1 MILSVYRGLSYA
13 AAPILRRF
21 LERRKLLGKED
32 PYRIEERFGNPSKK
46 RPAGSVIWFHAASV
60 GEAISIL
67 SLINRLDRNYP
78 THAIL
83 VTTGTVTSAAIMA
96 ERLPQSVIHQF
107 IPVDQPVWIQRF
119 LDHWKPDIA
128 LWVESEF
135 WPNLLTTIDERGIP
149 LILLNARVSPDS
161 FRGWQ
166 RVPRT
171 IARLL
176 GCFSLCLAQS
186 VQDAEKLTEL
196 SAKNVH
202 TLGNLKFAADPLPV
216 DDKALSAL
224 WNDISTRPVWIAAS
238 THAGEEQAVA
248 NAHRAI
254 SENQPD
260 ILTIIIPRHPAR
272 AKEIAGEIH
281 SMGLT
286 VSLRSKDEPVRPETA
301 IYIADTVGELG
312 LFYRLAPIAFIG
324 GTLVPHGGQN
334 MLEAAKLECAIVHGP
349 STTNFTAVTSEISAA
364 GGSTIIQNET
374 ELADAVSS
382 LLSDES
388 RRTDQITAAHA
399 VAQAKTG
406 ILDAVLAQLEPYL
419 AALDKPTSAHAK
431 EKQNARA

>member
-13 AAPILRRF
+13 AAPVLRRF
-21 LERRKLLGKED
+21 LERRKQRGKED
-32 PYRIEERFGNPSKK
+32 PIRIEERFGNPSQK
-46 RPAGSVIWFHAASV
+46 RPPGAVIWFHAASV

-67 SLINRLDRNYP
+67 SLINRLNHEYP
-78 THAIL
+78 THTVL

-96 ERLPQSVIHQF
+96 ERLPQNVIHQF

-119 LDHWKPDIA
+119 LDHWKPDIV

-135 WPNLLTTIDERGIP
+135 WPNLLTAIHRRGIP
-149 LILLNARVSPDS
+149 LILINARVSPDS
-161 FRGWQ
+161 FSGWQ

-186 VQDAEKLTEL
+186 VQDAKKLTAL
-196 SAKNVH
+196 GATNVN
-202 TLGNLKFAADPLPV
+202 TPGNLKFAADPLPV
-216 DDKALSAL
+216 DDSALSSL
-224 WNDISTRPVWIAAS
+224 WNDISIRPVWIAAS

-254 SENQPD
+254 AKNQPD

-272 AKEIAGEIH
+272 ATEIARDILG
-281 SMGLT
+281 MGLS
-286 VSLRSKDEPVRPETA
+286 VSLRSKNEPLTPETA

-334 MLEAAKLECAIVHGP
+334 MLEAAKLECAIIHGP

-364 GGSTIIQNET
+364 SGSTIIQNET

-382 LLSDES
+382 LLSDNA
-388 RRTDQITAAHA
+388 RRTDQIAAALA
-399 VAQAKTG
+399 VAQAKNG
-406 ILDAVLAQLEPYL
+406 ILDAVIDLLEPYL
-419 AALDKPTSAHAK
+419 AALDKSSSANAK
-431 EKQNARA
+431 AKQNARA

>member
-1 MILSVYRGLSYA
+1 
-13 AAPILRRF
+13 
-21 LERRKLLGKED
+21 
-32 PYRIEERFGNPSKK
+32 
-46 RPAGSVIWFHAASV
+46 
-60 GEAISIL
+60 
-67 SLINRLDRNYP
+67 
-78 THAIL
+78 
-83 VTTGTVTSAAIMA
+83 
-96 ERLPQSVIHQF
+96 
-107 IPVDQPVWIQRF
+107 
-119 LDHWKPDIA
+119 
-128 LWVESEF
+128 
-135 WPNLLTTIDERGIP
+135 
-149 LILLNARVSPDS
+149 
-161 FRGWQ
+161 
-166 RVPRT
+166 
-171 IARLL
+171 
-176 GCFSLCLAQS
+176 
-186 VQDAEKLTEL
+186 
-196 SAKNVH
+196 
-202 TLGNLKFAADPLPV
+202 
-216 DDKALSAL
+216 
-224 WNDISTRPVWIAAS
+224 
-238 THAGEEQAVA
+238 
-248 NAHRAI
+248 
-254 SENQPD
+254 
-260 ILTIIIPRHPAR
+260 
-272 AKEIAGEIH
+272 
-281 SMGLT
+281 MGLT

>member
-1 MILSVYRGLSYA
+1 MILPVYRGLAYA

-21 LERRKLLGKED
+21 LERRKRRGKED
-32 PYRIEERFGNPSKK
+32 PNRIEERFGNPSKK

-67 SLINRLDRNYP
+67 SLINRLDHDYP
-78 THAIL
+78 THSIL
-83 VTTGTVTSAAIMA
+83 VTTGTVTSATIMA

-107 IPVDQPVWIQRF
+107 IPVDQPMWIQRF
-119 LDHWKPDIA
+119 LDHWNPDIA

-135 WPNLLTTIDERGIP
+135 WPNLLTAIHQRGIP
-149 LILLNARVSPDS
+149 LILINARVSPDS

-166 RVPRT
+166 RMPRT

-186 VQDAEKLTEL
+186 VEDAEKLTEL

-202 TLGNLKFAADPLPV
+202 TPGNLKFAAEPLPV

-238 THAGEEQAVA
+238 THAGEEEAVA

-254 SENQPD
+254 AKNQPD

-272 AKEIAGEIH
+272 STEIAREILGMGH
-281 SMGLT
+281 S
-286 VSLRSKDEPVRPETA
+286 VSLRSKGEPVTSETA

-334 MLEAAKLECAIVHGP
+334 MLEAAKLECAIIHGP

-364 GGSTIIQNET
+364 GGSTIIQNTT

-382 LLSDES
+382 LHSDEA
-388 RRTDQITAAHA
+388 RRTGQIAAALA
-399 VAQAKTG
+399 VAQAQTNV
-406 ILDAVLAQLEPYL
+406 LDTVVALLEPYL
-419 AALDKPTSAHAK
+419 AALDKPSAGNAK
-431 EKQNARA
+431 AKQNARA

>member
-1 MILSVYRGLSYA
+1 MILPIYRGLAYA
-13 AAPILRRF
+13 AAPILRHF
-21 LERRKLLGKED
+21 LERRKRRGKED
-32 PYRIEERFGNPSKK
+32 PNRIEERFGNPSKK
-46 RPAGSVIWFHAASV
+46 RPAGFVIWFHAASV

-67 SLINRLDRNYP
+67 SLINRLDHDYP
-78 THAIL
+78 THSIL
-83 VTTGTVTSAAIMA
+83 VTTGTVTSAKIMA
-96 ERLPQSVIHQF
+96 ERLPHSVIHQF
-107 IPVDQPVWIQRF
+107 IPVDQPMWIQRF
-119 LDHWKPDIA
+119 LDHWKPNIA

-135 WPNLLTTIDERGIP
+135 WPNLLTTIHQRGIP
-149 LILLNARVSPDS
+149 LILINARVSPDS

-186 VQDAEKLTEL
+186 VEDAEKLTEL

-202 TLGNLKFAADPLPV
+202 IPGNLKFAAEPLPV
-216 DDKALSAL
+216 DDKALSTL

-238 THAGEEQAVA
+238 THSGEEEAVA

-254 SENQPD
+254 SKNQPD

-272 AKEIAGEIH
+272 STEIAREILGMGH
-281 SMGLT
+281 S
-286 VSLRSKDEPVRPETA
+286 VSLRSKGEPVTSETA

-334 MLEAAKLECAIVHGP
+334 MLEAAKLECAIIHGP
-349 STTNFTAVTSEISAA
+349 STTNFAAVTSEVSAA
-364 GGSTIIQNET
+364 GGSTIIQNAT

-382 LLSDES
+382 LHSDEG
-388 RRTDQITAAHA
+388 RRTDQVAAALA
-399 VAQAKTG
+399 VAQAQTNV
-406 ILDAVLAQLEPYL
+406 LDAVIALLEPYL
-419 AALDKPTSAHAK
+419 AALNKPSAGNAK
-431 EKQNARA
+431 AKQNARA

>member
-21 LERRKLLGKED
+21 LERRKQRGKED
-32 PYRIEERFGNPSKK
+32 PIRIEERYGNPSKT
-46 RPAGSVIWFHAASV
+46 RPAGSIIWFHAASV

-78 THAIL
+78 THSIL

-107 IPVDQPVWIQRF
+107 IPVDQPIWIQRF
-119 LDHWKPDIA
+119 LDHWKPNIA

-135 WPNLLTTIDERGIP
+135 WPNLLTAIHERGIP
-149 LILLNARVSPDS
+149 LILLNARISPGS

-196 SAKNVH
+196 SAKKVH
-202 TLGNLKFAADPLPV
+202 TPGNLKFAADPLPV
-216 DDKALSAL
+216 DDKALSTL
-224 WNDISTRPVWIAAS
+224 WNNISTRPMWIAAS
-238 THAGEEQAVA
+238 THAGEERAVA

-254 SENQPD
+254 ANNQPD

-272 AKEIAGEIH
+272 ATEIAGEIL

-286 VSLRSKDEPVRPETA
+286 VSLRSKGEPVTSKTA
-301 IYIADTVGELG
+301 IYLADTVGELG

-334 MLEAAKLECAIVHGP
+334 MLEAAKLECGIIHGP
-349 STTNFTAVTSEISAA
+349 STTNFTTVTSEISAA
-364 GGSTIIQNET
+364 GGSTIIRNET
-374 ELADAVSS
+374 ELANAVSS
-382 LLSDES
+382 LLSDDAG
-388 RRTDQITAAHA
+388 RTDQIAAALA

-406 ILDAVLAQLEPYL
+406 ILEAVLEHLEPYL
-419 AALDKPTSAHAK
+419 AALDKPSSTNAK
-431 EKQNARA
+431 AEQNARA

>member
-1 MILSVYRGLSYA
+1 MILPLYRSLSYA

-21 LERRKLLGKED
+21 LDRRKQRGKED
-32 PYRIEERFGNPSKK
+32 PIRIDERFGNPSKK

-67 SLINRLDRNYP
+67 SLIIRLDHDYP

-83 VTTGTVTSAAIMA
+83 VTTGTVTSAEIMA
-96 ERLPQSVIHQF
+96 ERLPQRVIHQF
-107 IPVDQPVWIQRF
+107 IPVDQPKWIQRF

-135 WPNLLTTIDERGIP
+135 WPNLLLAIHKRDIP
-149 LILLNARVSPDS
+149 LILINARVSPDS

-176 GCFSLCLAQS
+176 SCFSLCLAQS
-186 VQDAEKLTEL
+186 TQDAEKLTKL
-196 SAKNVH
+196 GAKKVH
-202 TLGNLKFAADPLPV
+202 TPGNLKFAADPLPV

-224 WNDISTRPVWIAAS
+224 WNDISTRPVWIAAC
-238 THAGEEQAVA
+238 THAGEETAVA
-248 NAHRAI
+248 NAHRTIA
-254 SENQPD
+254 EKQPD

-272 AKEIAGEIH
+272 AAEIAREILA
-281 SMGLT
+281 MGLT
-286 VSLRSKDEPVRPETA
+286 VALRSKEEPVRPETA

-334 MLEAAKLECAIVHGP
+334 MLEAAKLECAIIHGP
-349 STTNFTAVTSEISAA
+349 STTNFTEIASEISAA
-364 GGSTIIQNET
+364 NGSTIIQNET
-374 ELADAVSS
+374 ELADAVSG
-382 LLSDES
+382 LLSDDA
-388 RRTDQITAAHA
+388 RRSGQISAAHTVA
-399 VAQAKTG
+399 VSKTG
-406 ILDAVLAQLEPYL
+406 ILDAVIAQLEPYL
-419 AALDKPTSAHAK
+419 VALDEPASANAK
-431 EKQNARA
+431 AKQNARA